1 MVVNVLSYIC
11 FCFQSKVLL
20 GKKKKKAYSI
30 FYKSME
36 AIVRGRGG
44 DKGGMVGP

>member
-1 MVVNVLSYIC
+1 MVVNMLSYIY

-20 GKKKKKAYSI
+20 KKKKKAYSI
-30 FYKSME
+30 FCKSVE
-36 AIVRGRGG
+36 AVVRGRGG